1 MHRIKIHQGKIAGL
15 HVDAVV
21 SPRSAAND
29 GVEPSA
35 ENDLLAALSIGDV
48 QLIRG
53 SEATVIEAIA
63 PRWRGGDCDEDQQL
77 ASCYRN
83 AMSVAKQQNFRS
95 IAFTPISYGPFGF
108 PANRSTKIAIQQI
121 TLALRLNPFIES
133 VTFCCFDP
141 VTTALYRNHIGK

>member
-1 MHRIKIHQGKIAGL
+1 M
-15 HVDAVV
+15 DAVV
-21 SPRSAAND
+21 NSRSAAND
-29 GVEPSA
+29 GVNLRAESA
-35 ENDLLAALSIGDV
+35 VPAALSIGDV

-53 SEATVIEAIA
+53 SEVTVIEAIA

-95 IAFTPISYGPFGF
+95 IAFTPISCGPCGF
-108 PANRSTKIAIQQI
+108 PANRATRIAIQQI

-141 VTTALYRNHIGK
+141 VTTALYRNQIGK